1 MVFSDFHFYS
11 EVLGIQTAAYILLP
25 QPQVAAQSGSPIPV
39 LYLLHGLSDDH
50 TMWLRQTRVEQYA
63 QRYRLAVVMPA
74 ANRSFYMDMAHGAKY
89 ETFVSRELP
98 SVIERYF
105 PVCRKRSGRFIA
117 GLSMGGYG
125 ALRLEGY
132 ETFASRGPFM
142 LRELDDVYGSE
153 HDLLRGPGSLFGLA
167 DRFLKEPDRA
177 PRMYMACGT
186 EDHLFEANEHFF
198 ARFGKEL
205 PIEYHTEPGD
215 HNWAFWDRYL
225 ERVLA
230 WLPLEK
236 AEGVW

>member
-50 TMWLRQTRVEQYA
+50 TLWLRQTRVEPYA
-63 QRYRLAVVMPA
+63 PRSRLAVVMPA

-98 SVIERYF
+98 SVIERNF

-125 ALRLEGY
+125 ALKFGLRAP
-132 ETFASRGPFM
+132 ETFSRVASLSGGGLKLPH
-142 LRELDDVYGSE
+142 LGQKS
-153 HDLLRGPGSLFGLA
+153 SLS
-167 DRFLKEPDRA
+167 
-177 PRMYMACGT
+177 
-186 EDHLFEANEHFF
+186 
-198 ARFGKEL
+198 
-205 PIEYHTEPGD
+205 
-215 HNWAFWDRYL
+215 
-225 ERVLA
+225 
-230 WLPLEK
+230 
-236 AEGVW
+236 

>member
-25 QPQVAAQSGSPIPV
+25 QPQVAAQSSSPIPV

-89 ETFVSRELP
+89 ETFVSR
-98 SVIERYF
+98 
-105 PVCRKRSGRFIA
+105 
-117 GLSMGGYG
+117 
-125 ALRLEGY
+125 
-132 ETFASRGPFM
+132 GPFM

-186 EDHLFEANEHFF
+186 EDFLFDANEHFF

-205 PIEYHTEPGD
+205 PIEYHTEPGNHTWD
-215 HNWAFWDRYL
+215 FWDRYI
-225 ERVLA
+225 ERILA
-230 WLPLEK
+230 WLPLDQ
-236 AEGVW
+236 AEGV